1 MTVNAFLRASA
12 LAAFLLPALALAQQP
27 AAPAPAPGPALR
39 PAPAPAPALAQ
50 PALAQPGA
58 TGLSPAA
65 AAAIEQ
71 RINALKERL
80 GITAAQ
86 APAWD
91 AFAQTMRANTTST
104 DTLFAQRSSG
114 AAAMT
119 APENMH
125 SYAEI
130 ARAYADN
137 TERLATAFDTLYAGL
152 SDQQKAAA
160 DTLFREQATQAQK
173 PASR

>member
-1 MTVNAFLRASA
+1 MTIDAFLRAGA
-12 LAAFLLPALALAQQP
+12 LAAFLLPSLALAQQP

-50 PALAQPGA
+50 PAA

-71 RINALKERL
+71 RINALKARL

-86 APAWD
+86 EPAWD

-160 DTLFREQATQAQK
+160 DTLFREQAAQAQK
-173 PASR
+173 PAPR

>member
-1 MTVNAFLRASA
+1 MRADMTRYA
-12 LAAFLLPALALAQQP
+12 LVACLLPSLALAQQP
-27 AAPAPAPGPALR
+27 AAPAPAPGPALT
-39 PAPAPAPALAQ
+39 Q
-50 PALAQPGA
+50 PAA

-65 AAAIEQ
+65 AAVIEQ
-71 RINALKERL
+71 RINALKARL

-86 APAWD
+86 TPAWD

-137 TERLATAFDTLYAGL
+137 TERLATAFDTLYASL

-160 DTLFREQATQAQK
+160 DTLFREQAAQAQK
-173 PASR
+173 PAPR